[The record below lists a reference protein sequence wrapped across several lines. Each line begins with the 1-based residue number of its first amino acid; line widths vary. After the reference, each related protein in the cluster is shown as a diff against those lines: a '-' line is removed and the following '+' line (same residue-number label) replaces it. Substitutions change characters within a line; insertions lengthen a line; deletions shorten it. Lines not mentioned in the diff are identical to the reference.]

1 MTTSFY
7 QTILFIAKNQNL
19 PKSSLF
25 KCYDSNLHWWLSPKA
40 SRSQSSANRELSI
53 FRRDDP
59 CVDHKIDPDLHEL
72 KGPDG
77 SEEVLLWLV
86 ARHVLL
92 QRFGALS
99 ELKISKYRNL
109 TQMWSFG
116 IVWFFRYLMNSGI
129 NLLIFAVKDVLDKL
143 DVICPHSHLQAATK
157 TTSHYKNDLF
167 CYFFC
172 KCVFY
177 LNFFIILHTHFCV
190 C

>member
-1 MTTSFY
+1 M
-7 QTILFIAKNQNL
+7 
-19 PKSSLF
+19 
-25 KCYDSNLHWWLSPKA
+25 SPKA

-53 FRRDDP
+53 IRRDDP
-59 CVDHKIDPDLHEL
+59 YVGHKVDPDLHEL
-72 KGPDG
+72 EGPDG
-77 SEEVLLWLV
+77 GEEVLLGLV
-86 ARHVLL
+86 ARHILL
-92 QRFGALS
+92 QRLRALS

-143 DVICPHSHLQAATK
+143 DVICPHSHLEAATK

-167 CYFFC
+167 CFLFC

-177 LNFFIILHTHFCV
+177 LNFI
-190 C
+190 